1 MKNKGRD
8 REERVKNKERTKK
21 RPLFPAISLSPSND
35 EMDRE
40 KTILPRYFP
49 SSLHLLEKRLRGSR
63 ENIKLMKKNKGKDG
77 ERPGGSRIPSFNYPS
92 ILLSFLDSS
101 FPYPLGNEK
110 DSEKTILSSFF
121 FPSPHSPF
129 PLFLMKKIRE
139 KTGKNGPKTSM
150 ERYSSF

>member
-49 SSLHLLEKRLRGSR
+49 
-63 ENIKLMKKNKGKDG
+63 
-77 ERPGGSRIPSFNYPS
+77 
-92 ILLSFLDSS
+92 LS
-101 FPYPLGNEK
+101 P
-110 DSEKTILSSFF
+110 
-121 FPSPHSPF
+121 
-129 PLFLMKKIRE
+129 
-139 KTGKNGPKTSM
+139 
-150 ERYSSF
+150 